1 MPEEE
6 HLKNILPCQ
15 RIKQST
21 AELKEPTIEQ
31 QQERRKEYNYNYK
44 CGGEVATNKPPR
56 PPPKAPTTDPN
67 TKTIIIPLR
76 LPQQLKPTELPYLKW
91 ASERTII
98 MREWAGGWWEG
109 GWQEN
114 AEGVLIIIIMGF
126 PRTTKPS
133 RTTSETE
140 NLNCSHVFFYGRGVA
155 SFIFCL
161 LIVRQKE
168 KHMHLAW
175 SKGKFQHLLL
185 PALFCFTAKI
195 IRFQLL
201 LPHPHPHHHYDLQA
215 WPNLVLIVS
224 PS

>member
-1 MPEEE
+1 MYYWNIKSTLFVITNDCRCWQCFPEFWTQRIKDNFAVPEEE

-44 CGGEVATNKPPR
+44 CGGEVATNKPHP

-98 MREWAGGWWEG
+98 MKEWAGGWWEG

-133 RTTSETE
+133 RTTSET
-140 NLNCSHVFFYGRGVA
+140 
-155 SFIFCL
+155 
-161 LIVRQKE
+161 
-168 KHMHLAW
+168 
-175 SKGKFQHLLL
+175 
-185 PALFCFTAKI
+185 AK
-195 IRFQLL
+195 
-201 LPHPHPHHHYDLQA
+201 P
-215 WPNLVLIVS
+215 
-224 PS
+224 